1 MGHQGGTFSNSVL
14 VHPRL
19 SRHGFWMDGALVIK
33 YLKLLQSLFKENN
46 RVSCLLSS
54 TLGNICSTIEFS
66 SSRKE

>member
-14 VHPRL
+14 VHPQL

-33 YLKLLQSLFKENN
+33 YLKLLQSLFKED
-46 RVSCLLSS
+46 SCLLSS
-54 TLGNICSTIEFS
+54 TLRNSCSTIEFS